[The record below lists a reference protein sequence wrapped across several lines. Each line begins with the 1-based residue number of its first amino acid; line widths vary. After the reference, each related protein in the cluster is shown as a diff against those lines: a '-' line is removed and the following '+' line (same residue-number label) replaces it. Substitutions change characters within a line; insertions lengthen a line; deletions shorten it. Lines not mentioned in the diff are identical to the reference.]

1 MLNNWYVI
9 QVRTG
14 KETLIVE
21 TCSRMISSEIL
32 KECFIP
38 RYIRMKKIRGT
49 WKREN
54 DILFKG
60 YVFMITDRIED
71 LFQELK
77 KIPDLTKVLNND
89 GNEIYPL
96 REEEVLFLMRFGKE
110 DRIVEMSFGYIEG
123 DTIRI
128 TNGPLMGQEGIIRK
142 IDRHKRI
149 AYIEVTMF
157 DQVTQAKV
165 GLEIISKK

>member
-9 QVRTG
+9 QVRSG

-21 TCSRMISSEIL
+21 TCSKMISSDIL

-38 RYIRMKKIRGT
+38 RYVRMKKIRGT

-77 KIPDLTKVLNND
+77 KIPDLTKVLSND
-89 GNEIYPL
+89 GEEIYPL

-110 DRIVEMSFGYIEG
+110 DKIVEMSYGYIEG
-123 DTIRI
+123 DTITI
-128 TNGPLMGQEGIIRK
+128 TNGPLIGQEGIIKK